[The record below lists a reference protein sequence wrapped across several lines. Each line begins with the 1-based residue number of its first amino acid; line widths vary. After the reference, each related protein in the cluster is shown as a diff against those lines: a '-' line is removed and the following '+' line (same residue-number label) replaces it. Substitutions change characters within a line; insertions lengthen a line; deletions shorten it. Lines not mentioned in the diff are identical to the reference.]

1 MRSVVSP
8 PSTIGVEEE
17 SLLLDPETR
26 APGSPAQAPW
36 CVARARWKLFGPTG
50 ETLRRIRFHQRRT
63 AFSFGH
69 DWPKSSACSSNTCS
83 APSAARRASSRPCCS
98 ARGVAARTGA
108 RPLSVT
114 RGSARR
120 TCAPSRSP
128 RRGRGRRPR
137 ASRPRKA
144 LHRAASEAR
153 CAPGPL
159 VAGARL
165 PVRATRLRPGGRRG
179 EGRRARLPRAASPPL
194 S

>member
-83 APSAARRASSRPCCS
+83 APSAAHRASSTALLLGSRCS
-98 ARGVAARTGA
+98 RTNWRSTPERDSRLRSSNLRAKSVASSRTW
-108 RPLSVT
+108 
-114 RGSARR
+114 SASASLPASKSA
-120 TCAPSRSP
+120 APSRVRSAVRAGSSGGRSEAARSSNALAAGRSP
-128 RRGRGRRPR
+128 R
-137 ASRPRKA
+137 
-144 LHRAASEAR
+144 
-153 CAPGPL
+153 
-159 VAGARL
+159 
-165 PVRATRLRPGGRRG
+165 
-179 EGRRARLPRAASPPL
+179 
-194 S
+194 